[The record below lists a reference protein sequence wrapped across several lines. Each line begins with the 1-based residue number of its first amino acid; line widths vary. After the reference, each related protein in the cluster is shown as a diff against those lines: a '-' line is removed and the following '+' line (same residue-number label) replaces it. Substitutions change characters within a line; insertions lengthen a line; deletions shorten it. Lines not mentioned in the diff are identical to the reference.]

1 MVAAARDVGVDD
13 AKAAYAVVDADAI
26 LKMSSSANNLSNDDV
41 LISKKYSISL
51 YPTSSSQRQRERD
64 TTTHHHHEETVELT
78 TLEQWYEYYA
88 ERYPS
93 RGFLERQQ
101 QLRQLENEKQRRNK
115 LLDQERR
122 KQQGGWLRRLFFG
135 ASNGGGSDV
144 MSTIKHDENQGSSS
158 NDNDYDSEN
167 ESNQSINDTHDDD
180 GMCGTSSSLDTNAI
194 AKEALALHRF
204 HLVSERRALCKKYLH
219 GHNNNEWH
227 VVLPIRNCVGWDDG
241 SNNAIDNINR
251 PYYCIVGY
259 GKIAEFPAL
268 PTSSSSSDPEQINGA
283 KVTLT
288 SDRDALC
295 QFVKDKRYDTLSDL
309 RHTRA
314 ALIGYDCLAVSWGRG
329 DGFVVVY
336 RRVQQQKGGG
346 KKGRFLVDVGWAA
359 VAVIAPSDAVVNE
372 SLKGMTPRLFASGDD
387 SNDDSQETT
396 TLFESGTLR
405 VTDLMPMVV
414 KSDSEEAT
422 SAILAISRLG
432 GCIEFVPVP
441 NQIWPHYSRPP
452 TPPLNQLPNIT
463 SMVKVSAISTGHQ
476 HIDVTAL
483 DAFRTSIGADLGWN
497 SDRNPDDPP
506 AEFVLASCGHSSD
519 DEVETGQEGIHSGK
533 AIVTLWSIST
543 VFLPR
548 KNESDNE
555 NPNFNIRV
563 REIKSIAVGQLG
575 ADSTVFIPDVTS
587 TYWTKNNVSSA
598 HPKRSRK
605 RKKLSCS
612 ITTKAPFTSLRFTPR
627 KVEGVFLAALDYNG
641 GVTVIDSTKA
651 VTFSEYTN
659 NRDEMVSSTTSLLR
673 IISNR
678 ELSLSTSP
686 RGTVF
691 TSHIEWWC
699 PIQSG
704 TIHLVSFSV
713 SRKRQ
718 NSKAMT
724 MQSKIQ
730 LYNFASCTE
739 ASGNTITIPVRK
751 SAASNIIMNGETTLL
766 PTSHYP
772 LGETLSFV
780 QFSGCRQK
788 IQLGIAAVRSISD
801 PSQMITLLLERSNPE
816 RALFVAG
823 RFGGAEHFG
832 GNVMNECHMKLW
844 EDQMDIRAL
853 KLVSDNEYVI
863 GEALKQIGE
872 NSHDRLSGV
881 SLDTLLEL
889 YREGLDRCR
898 RKLSAEDGAD
908 TTWPSTNASQL
919 KYSILSL
926 GTFKLLHDHF
936 MKGSSH
942 EEGSENDS
950 LSQRFFNFQRLS
962 LIEVAECAADNCD
975 IGALTVI
982 FARHRLPL
990 HKRMDILS
998 RIPLNVDLT
1007 LFQHLLPCHCND
1019 DSTEGR
1025 YLLSN
1030 TQKPVFLTPL
1040 EFFVHLADAQ
1050 MQVGEGI
1057 VDVFTDN
1064 TDRESVVDSFSN
1076 NDEIILDETTKC
1088 MSKDCLALWYLKR
1101 AICLI
1106 NSTGQIDHMAKVS
1119 ENGLVRLS
1127 LHSSCNDVGQ
1137 WGDVSSPCSQGLGD
1151 VSAKLIYLHLAAQ
1164 LLGGI
1169 SEAKLSELLSMSD
1182 APVEALSSASISF
1195 RSVLQFCSAGIA
1207 GTVSYMSQCNE
1218 MFSISMFNEH
1228 VKSFLNSDKY
1238 IEPQSTSALGTLDGS
1253 NVLNMCISKITSV
1266 RNVVECKKR
1275 KNVDA
1280 NDSQAISL
1288 RLEKSL
1294 TMCLYCASLGTD
1306 AVPSTLRILRNNSDL
1321 IEFANNVFR
1330 SMILVVN
1337 DDLTLVTDGC
1347 FHAIWSI
1354 FELLPS
1360 PSNSS
1365 SIDPTK
1371 QSHVGSLYFKLVTLQ
1386 MCSKWCHCRALPSE
1400 LKSFFCSEEEF
1411 SGEGVYSAAGYD
1423 IVAFICKSFLAQVA
1437 QEDSVETLLLEF
1449 VSDIEELDQRF
1460 FSGTIQASGSL
1471 GHLLVPSLLKSHS
1484 FDTLRGIMTVQT
1496 KWIDEDYACSA
1507 IQTFIGDRMGSDS
1520 SIYGCESAAAA
1531 LACMKTIGP
1540 LFPQLSGVFERQHRL
1555 FEAKKFISE
1564 AFQPDNSITC
1574 TIFGIENPNGSLEII
1589 EIFVQEFPQA
1599 LLLGCEFWGDV
1610 EKSENA
1616 CIDALKYF
1624 SCQINKGNPDIDSSL
1639 VLPPMPGAFVMQ
1651 LASIIEIGT
1660 TFYTLMVKKIMLLG
1674 SLRKSL
1680 VHAAIAICYSMLAD
1694 AAFADDYTDRHQSEL
1709 LSCVDAILS
1718 HQTFT
1723 NAYIKKDLC
1732 VQTLNLLSMTSAAS
1746 TTVLESFCNL
1756 EYNSLWSR
1764 GQTRGADK
1772 HANSPGL
1779 VYHRA
1784 VERITKQVRSDME
1797 SSVARN
1803 TVNAFTDRRDA
1814 NSPSDDLFPLLS
1826 CLREGVSPSKGNL
1839 EAICQAVLDW
1849 VTTESLPDGDTI
1861 PPKHLILEMV
1871 EFAACCLNELDG
1883 DTALGIIDCAVKA
1896 FDTAGLQQECSSSE
1910 NKQIKPDPSIVERLN
1925 GRGYGLNASRRAA
1938 IMTNNKGYSEALS
1951 WAVSHFQ
1958 DNDFDSPIYFL
1969 HRETAAQQIDTRFA
1983 LNVMMRL
1990 VAIQNHFCRPATS
2003 KLPATEAVSNSYVE
2017 NSSAP
2022 KNENKPAVRS
2032 SAKIDAVGVQNRL
2045 IEQKLAKVGSP
2056 ANTSHDGSIAS
2067 LSSIKKQVTRGKVVL
2082 GTQKLSLDERKKL

>member
-1 MVAAARDVGVDD
+1 MVAARDVGAVDD
-13 AKAAYAVVDADAI
+13 NTKAAYAVVDADAI
-26 LKMSSSANNLSNDDV
+26 LKMSSSANLSNDDV
-41 LISKKYSISL
+41 LISKKYSIPL

-64 TTTHHHHEETVELT
+64 TNTHHHEETVELT

-115 LLDQERR
+115 LLDQEKR

-135 ASNGGGSDV
+135 ANSDAGSDV

-167 ESNQSINDTHDDD
+167 ESSQSGHNTHDDD

-194 AKEALALHRF
+194 TKEALAFHRF

-241 SNNAIDNINR
+241 SNNAIENVNR

-268 PTSSSSSDPEQINGA
+268 PTSSSSDPEQINGA

-336 RRVQQQKGGG
+336 RRVQQHQQQKGGG

-372 SLKGMTPRLFASGDD
+372 SLKRMTPRPFASGDD
-387 SNDDSQETT
+387 QNGDSQETT

-405 VTDLMPMVV
+405 VTDLIPMVV

-441 NQIWPHYSRPP
+441 NQFWSHYSRPP

-483 DAFRTSIGADLGWN
+483 DAFRTSTGADLDWN
-497 SDRNPDDPP
+497 SNRNPDDPP

-519 DEVETGQEGIHSGK
+519 DEVEIHNGK

-543 VFLPR
+543 AFLPR
-548 KNESDNE
+548 KNERDNE

-575 ADSTVFIPDVTS
+575 ADSTVFIPDVAS
-587 TYWTKNNVSSA
+587 SYWTKHHVSSA
-598 HPKRSRK
+598 QPKRSRK

-612 ITTKAPFTSLRFTPR
+612 ITTKAPCTSLRFTPR
-627 KVEGVFLAALDYNG
+627 KAEGVFLAALDYNG

-651 VTFSEYTN
+651 VTSSEYKN
-659 NRDEMVSSTTSLLR
+659 NCDEMVPSTKSLLR

-686 RGTVF
+686 RDTVF

-713 SRKRQ
+713 SRKRR
-718 NSKAMT
+718 NSKAMI

-751 SAASNIIMNGETTLL
+751 SVASNIIMNGETTLL

-772 LGETLSFV
+772 FGETLSFV
-780 QFSGCRQK
+780 QISGCQQK

-801 PSQMITLLLERSNPE
+801 PSQMITLLLERSDPE

-844 EDQMDIRAL
+844 EDQMDIKAL
-853 KLVSDNEYVI
+853 KLISDNEYVI
-863 GEALKQIGE
+863 GEALKQIGV

-898 RKLSAEDGAD
+898 RKVSAEDGAD
-908 TTWPSTNASQL
+908 TSWLSTNASQL
-919 KYSILSL
+919 RYSILSL

-942 EEGSENDS
+942 EEGSGNDS

-975 IGALTVI
+975 IGALTII

-998 RIPLNVDLT
+998 RIPLNMDLI

-1050 MQVGEGI
+1050 MQIGERN

-1076 NDEIILDETTKC
+1076 NDEIVLDETTKC
-1088 MSKDCLALWYLKR
+1088 MSKDDVALWYLKR
-1101 AICLI
+1101 VIRLI
-1106 NSTGQIDHMAKVS
+1106 NSTGQIDHMAKLS

-1127 LHSSCNDVGQ
+1127 LHSSCNDGGQ
-1137 WGDVSSPCSQGLGD
+1137 WDVSSPCSQGLGD
-1151 VSAKLIYLHLAAQ
+1151 VSAKLVYLHLAAQ
-1164 LLGGI
+1164 LLGDI
-1169 SEAKLSELLSMSD
+1169 SEAKVSELLSMSD
-1182 APVEALSSASISF
+1182 APVESLSSASISF

-1207 GTVSYMSQCNE
+1207 DTVSYMSQCNE

-1228 VKSFLNSDKY
+1228 VKSFVNSEKY
-1238 IEPQSTSALGTLDGS
+1238 IEPQSMSALGTLDGS

-1275 KNVDA
+1275 KHVDA

-1288 RLEKSL
+1288 RLENSL
-1294 TMCLYCASLGTD
+1294 TVCLYCASLGTD
-1306 AVPSTLRILRNNSDL
+1306 AVPSALRILRNDSDL

-1337 DDLTLVTDGC
+1337 DDLKLVTDRC
-1347 FHAIWSI
+1347 FHVIWSI
-1354 FELLPS
+1354 FELIPS
-1360 PSNSS
+1360 PCNSS
-1365 SIDPTK
+1365 SLDSAQK
-1371 QSHVGSLYFKLVTLQ
+1371 SQVGLMYFKLVTLQ
-1386 MCSKWCHCRALPSE
+1386 MCCKWCYRDALPSE
-1400 LKSFFCSEEEF
+1400 LKSFFSSEEEF
-1411 SGEGVYSAAGYD
+1411 AGECVYSVAGYD
-1423 IVAFICKSFLAQVA
+1423 IVAIICKSFSAQVA
-1437 QEDSVETLLLEF
+1437 QEGAVETLLFDF

-1460 FSGTIQASGSL
+1460 FSGTIQASGNL

-1484 FDTLRGIMTVQT
+1484 FDALRGILTFQT
-1496 KWIDEDYACSA
+1496 KWIDEDYACSV

-1520 SIYGCESAAAA
+1520 SIYGCEPAVAA

-1540 LFPQLSGVFERQHRL
+1540 FFPQLSGVFERQHRL

-1574 TIFGIENPNGSLEII
+1574 TIFGIENSNGSLEII
-1589 EIFVQEFPQA
+1589 ELFVQEFPQA

-1610 EKSENA
+1610 ERSENA

-1660 TFYTLMVKKIMLLG
+1660 TFFTLMVKKVMLLG
-1674 SLRKSL
+1674 VLRKSL
-1680 VHAAIAICYSMLAD
+1680 VHAAVAIYYSMLAD

-1723 NAYIKKDLC
+1723 NTYIKKDLC
-1732 VQTLNLLSMTSAAS
+1732 IQTLNLLSMTSSAS

-1756 EYNSLWSR
+1756 EYQSLWSR
-1764 GQTRGADK
+1764 EQTRSADK
-1772 HANSPGL
+1772 QANSSRVDG
-1779 VYHRA
+1779 
-1784 VERITKQVRSDME
+1784 
-1797 SSVARN
+1797 
-1803 TVNAFTDRRDA
+1803 RDA
-1814 NSPSDDLFPLLS
+1814 NSPSADLVPLLS

-1849 VTTESLPDGDTI
+1849 VTTETLSDGDTI
-1861 PPKHLILEMV
+1861 PKHLILEMI
-1871 EFAACCLNELDG
+1871 EFAACCLNQLDG
-1883 DTALGIIDCAVKA
+1883 DTAFGFIDCAVKA
-1896 FDTAGLQQECSSSE
+1896 FETAGLQQECSSSE
-1910 NKQIKPDPSIVERLN
+1910 NKQIKPDPSIVERLH

-1958 DNDFDSPIYFL
+1958 DDDFDSPMYFL
-1969 HRETAAQQIDTRFA
+1969 HRETAAQQINTRFA
-1983 LNVMMRL
+1983 WNIMRRL
-1990 VAIQNHFCRPATS
+1990 VAIQNHLCRPVRTN
-2003 KLPATEAVSNSYVE
+2003 KIPATEANSNSNIE
-2017 NSSAP
+2017 NSSGD
-2022 KNENKPAVRS
+2022 KPAVRS
-2032 SAKIDAVGVQNRL
+2032 SAKIDAIGVQNRS
-2045 IEQKLAKVGSP
+2045 IEQKPEVGSP
-2056 ANTSHDGSIAS
+2056 TNNTSQEGSVTS